1 MRITTET
8 PGHGDM
14 TVNMKINYFLD
25 TDTALFEF
33 SDAEVF
39 ETQEINENIN
49 IDLDSDGNL
58 VSMTVEHAK
67 QNANLE
73 EIAFKK
79 VV

>member
-1 MRITTET
+1 
-8 PGHGDM
+8 
-14 TVNMKINYFLD
+14 MKINYFLD

-33 SDAEVF
+33 SNAVVF

-49 IDLDSDGNL
+49 IDLDRDGNL

-79 VV
+79 AFL